1 MYCGFSICNK
11 EYVFTSSLKYANHKI
26 FTPYRGEG
34 MRQAVNASHFSLNT
48 SRLLDSL
55 IPDTLAQ
62 DFEAT
67 NGNIPL
73 VDVMEIGIAVVAR
86 IFAL

>member
-1 MYCGFSICNK
+1 MQIIKC
-11 EYVFTSSLKYANHKI
+11 SLHTEVKVV
-26 FTPYRGEG
+26 
-34 MRQAVNASHFSLNT
+34 MRQTVNASHFSLNT

-73 VDVMEIGIAVVAR
+73 ADVMEIGIAVVAK